1 MSQRLPDSPFRETE
15 WDQRL
20 DRMLDDLKT
29 TVGNDSE
36 MTSPEVQADSTLVT
50 SFRSSSRNEGRSSS
64 HPGQVE
70 EGGHVRHTR
79 QEYTTPDTKTHVVT
93 EQYEYDTG
101 DTSKAKHYQKKIMK
115 STYSTYNTMSAGS
128 LEDPN
133 PPGVKHSP
141 PEPSPQPGT
150 RVISASQKVA
160 NKLVDALAS
169 IGGDGTHVPAPDSSE
184 SESVQTDT
192 MKTSLTM
199 SSDYSTLGRLRKN
212 INELDSLLYS
222 LEESQREKHVT
233 SEVQE
238 ALISQTIQIDCEAT
252 DLPAKDGT
260 SVEVETPAEDVVPVE
275 DMNFVDVSAVE
286 NTVFATEDVAP
297 VEDSTFM
304 EDISDAVPFE
314 GEALT
319 EDTQDVV
326 QSVIPEPADPAVAL
340 TQATV
345 EACSLSTSNTSHT
358 SQVIHTKRTIESENC
373 EASHQKV
380 LKGDRSKDPTTTL
393 TNGTTTAST
402 QSNKYDGEDELID
415 DSKSGEVRRIVWR
428 NRFEKTYETQDS
440 SHPPTM
446 SIEEESRRRH
456 QVQHQQHQT
465 STSVSTTTSTLS
477 SPKGPTSPQQNAQQ
491 AATVLLQR
499 GPSSP
504 RLPQLQCAVYWPG
517 IGTVPNLS
525 PGGQSWKE
533 PIPLATPP
541 QLSPREPGVAYI
553 YTYGNTGGTGVQP
566 LPPLNYV
573 NVPGPQSVP
582 PSEGAPS
589 PTPSGQLQGQPIIYH
604 YSYHYTIQPGQPLPE
619 GAPPPPGGII
629 SSSPP
634 ALQMAPATQH
644 PPQSSHH
651 THIVQQSHTSTHSS
665 HPGQSSQP
673 SQPSQPGLPGQPG
686 QPSQPGLPGEPSQG
700 HPGQPGQPTQP
711 GQLSPTGQ
719 PTLPGQPSTLINY
732 NVHSVSS
739 STRSTSS
746 TVKHDTSSVGYP
758 GGPPG
763 HDEPYGPQ
771 SPHSPGGPD
780 GPLLPADD
788 HYPSKPHGPES
799 SNGPGSPIVP
809 SGISSPGGPGG
820 LSIPNGPAEPTQPG
834 HPGHPGSISIT
845 INKTTTTH
853 TTHSGG
859 YPDGPNV
866 PDGSSDVPP
875 VTSTPYPSR
884 GRSVSPEPHS
894 PGSNVPQ
901 HVTYVTHVTRSS
913 HSDSLDRVRRPKHET
928 LPFPDTSPIR
938 SSGDNKIPRR
948 VDDLMNSFSD
958 SEDGPTTPSHSPHR
972 DPTDHE
978 PLLPHNAQV
987 SVRAEADA
995 KAAAAAEAESK
1006 RELTKNKAG
1015 PPVYYPPGHELFHE
1029 TMHTMT
1035 LKEGHRR
1042 GKAKWRMERASGYKE
1057 SSSSSETKG
1066 GVAMVP
1072 VCLPLCC
1079 GAACVIM

>member
-50 SFRSSSRNEGRSSS
+50 SFRTSSYDVRPEESFLEIFRSSSRNEGRSSS

-169 IGGDGTHVPAPDSSE
+169 IG
-184 SESVQTDT
+184 
-192 MKTSLTM
+192 
-199 SSDYSTLGRLRKN
+199 
-212 INELDSLLYS
+212 
-222 LEESQREKHVT
+222 
-233 SEVQE
+233 
-238 ALISQTIQIDCEAT
+238 
-252 DLPAKDGT
+252 
-260 SVEVETPAEDVVPVE
+260 
-275 DMNFVDVSAVE
+275 
-286 NTVFATEDVAP
+286 
-297 VEDSTFM
+297 
-304 EDISDAVPFE
+304 
-314 GEALT
+314 
-319 EDTQDVV
+319 
-326 QSVIPEPADPAVAL
+326 
-340 TQATV
+340 
-345 EACSLSTSNTSHT
+345 
-358 SQVIHTKRTIESENC
+358 
-373 EASHQKV
+373 
-380 LKGDRSKDPTTTL
+380 KDPTTTL